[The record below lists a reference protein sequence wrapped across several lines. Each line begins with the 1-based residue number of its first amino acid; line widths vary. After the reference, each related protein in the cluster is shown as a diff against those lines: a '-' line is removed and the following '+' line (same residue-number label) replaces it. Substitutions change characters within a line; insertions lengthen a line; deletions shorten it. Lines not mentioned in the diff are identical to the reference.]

1 MPRPIALFALLLLA
15 PSLAGAADCVLK
27 DGRVLRDARVIRH
40 DAATVTFR
48 HAHGFTQV
56 DKAKLPEAFAA
67 DYPLDEALARREA
80 TLQAQAAEARA
91 AESQRRQAE
100 QAQRAAAQPVPA
112 APPASEPAVPP
123 AYSPSP
129 APVPGY
135 AWQQSWGHRP
145 HRHYPRRPRF
155 DAPAHATPPTWEIQ
169 MTPDVRMTPD
179 LHTYNASPAPTPPP
193 EETEEELPP
202 PYPRPPRRR

>member
-1 MPRPIALFALLLLA
+1 MLALLLLA
-15 PSLAGAADCVLK
+15 PSLASAADCVLK

-56 DKAKLPEAFAA
+56 EKSKLPEALAA
-67 DYPLDEALARREA
+67 DYPLDEALARRDA
-80 TLQAQAAEARA
+80 ALHAQAAAARA
-91 AESQRRQAE
+91 AESRRQLAE
-100 QAQRAAAQPVPA
+100 QAQRAAAEPVPA
-112 APPASEPAVPP
+112 APPDSEPAVPP

-155 DAPAHATPPTWEIQ
+155 ASPAQATPPNWEIQ
-169 MTPDVRMTPD
+169 FFFYVRLTTD
-179 LHTYNASPAPTPPP
+179 IYTYDASPTPTPPP
-193 EETEEELPP
+193 EEPEEDLPP
-202 PYPRPPRRR
+202 PYSRPRRSR

>member
-1 MPRPIALFALLLLA
+1 LLALLLLA
-15 PSLAGAADCVLK
+15 PSLASAADCVLK

-56 DKAKLPEAFAA
+56 EKSKLPEALAA
-67 DYPLDEALARREA
+67 DYPLDEALARRDA
-80 TLQAQAAEARA
+80 ALHAQAAAARA
-91 AESQRRQAE
+91 AESRRQLAE
-100 QAQRAAAQPVPA
+100 QAQRAAAEPVPA
-112 APPASEPAVPP
+112 APPDSEPAVPP

-135 AWQQSWGHRP
+135 AWQQSWGHRT

-155 DAPAHATPPTWEIQ
+155 ASPAQATPPNWEIQ

-179 LHTYNASPAPTPPP
+179 LHTYDASPTPTPPP
-193 EETEEELPP
+193 EEPEEDLPP
-202 PYPRPPRRR
+202 PYSRPRRSR